1 MLISNK
7 LATFILLGPKPTT
20 LIYLTTLTS
29 LVMEL
34 RRKLADFEVGMNLLI
49 KDELFEYVER
59 TPSFH
64 VLRSLKSDYHLF
76 IQKHAQI
83 TL

>member
-1 MLISNK
+1 
-7 LATFILLGPKPTT
+7 
-20 LIYLTTLTS
+20 
-29 LVMEL
+29 MEL

-64 VLRSLKSDYHLF
+64 VLKSLKSDYRLF